1 MPQHTKNR
9 DDGEISG
16 SNGHRLIGLLVGALS
31 AATVLAGASLAF
43 VMVRRRRMIRQ
54 VSRQSQSASF
64 QECIADKPHLPPA
77 IHLTVS
83 PYTQITEL
91 LHMTLKKTITPY
103 LYKIFSL
110 IDYLISRSDF
120 KCLTWCTDILLGTL
134 SWSSNSIKTFNL
146 PGSKIKI
153 KVYWLLFF

>member
-1 MPQHTKNR
+1 MTYLVSLHALNREKKLFDYYYKLYCNILCDNIIIWVSGLPQHTKNR

-83 PYTQITEL
+83 PYTQIIEL

-103 LYKIFSL
+103 L
-110 IDYLISRSDF
+110 
-120 KCLTWCTDILLGTL
+120 
-134 SWSSNSIKTFNL
+134 
-146 PGSKIKI
+146 
-153 KVYWLLFF
+153 